1 MESNPSGARP
11 FYSAFA
17 DLYDHVVTDPV
28 GPWTEA
34 VEGALASRG
43 VDRGTL
49 VDAGC
54 GTGRHAAAFAALGH
68 RITLLDASAELL
80 AVASARCPEAPAHLD
95 DLRDPR
101 LRGPFDVLTCRGVLN
116 DLLEDDDRDA
126 AVLSSARLLRPGG
139 VLALDVRDAGRSR
152 EKADGAPRS
161 TTVPRDAGGAVTFT
175 SRSQWDDGLLVV
187 AEEHREHRPDGA
199 VDLREHTFRM
209 RPWTEQ
215 EVRER
220 LGRAGFV
227 DVVTGP
233 GVGGRWDRL
242 FVTAVRRT

>member
-1 MESNPSGARP
+1 M
-11 FYSAFA
+11 
-17 DLYDHVVTDPV
+17 
-28 GPWTEA
+28 
-34 VEGALASRG
+34 
-43 VDRGTL
+43 
-49 VDAGC
+49 
-54 GTGRHAAAFAALGH
+54 
-68 RITLLDASAELL
+68 
-80 AVASARCPEAPAHLD
+80 ASARCPEAPAHLD

-101 LRGPFDVLTCRGVLN
+101 LRGPFDDVLTCRGVLN

-126 AVLSSARLLRPGG
+126 AVLSSAARLLRPGG

-152 EKADGAPRS
+152 EKADGAPAQHDRAPA
-161 TTVPRDAGGAVTFT
+161 TAGGAVTFT
-175 SRSQWDDGLLVV
+175 RRG
-187 AEEHREHRPDGA
+187 

-209 RPWTEQ
+209 RPWTVKQ